1 MEIAFP
7 IFSSIFVCS
16 VLLCSCIR
24 HHRRRLHQHQHQ
36 HHHQESLE
44 LVYAVI
50 PYEHQEQPKP
60 TVVPQPS
67 APPEEDPR
75 V

>member
-16 VLLCSCIR
+16 VLLCCCIR
-24 HHRRRLHQHQHQ
+24 HHRRRLHQDQN
-36 HHHQESLE
+36 QESLE

-50 PYEHQEQPKP
+50 PYQHQEQPKP
-60 TVVPQPS
+60 TVLPQPS